1 MPRTKATKLPH
12 QNITNNVLL
21 NPSSAST
28 TSSTESNI
36 FTSTSPSTSAAPL
49 ENINNTFQSSD
60 ISTSPSVST
69 TPLQSQQQ
77 QQQQLQLQQLQHQEG
92 FRNPHDKKGRSTS
105 CLLCQKRKQKCD
117 HRLPSCTTCIKA
129 GVKCIQPAKYN
140 VKVPEKDEY
149 TIMLEKKIKFLE
161 KILDVNNIVIDGENG
176 SATKK
181 NFKYKKLSPYLGT
194 PNGQNPNGQ
203 NPNGQNPT
211 PNGQNPNGQSISK
224 SDQLI
229 QQPTVDNKII
239 PIPTNRKL
247 PMPTDELSKKSYLS
261 IDTVDYSNCLFAKYN
276 LKEFLKFDPVFEFD
290 EKLSRAFLDIHF
302 TRLQFKY
309 PLLDEEEIFE
319 FHNSYVTNNL
329 SGYMN
334 NNDFFHYCC
343 CRMWMIFAISS
354 CLHMTTGKYNGPPPA
369 RYFSTA
375 IRHITKVVNMNNY
388 QKIEILTLA
397 VLYLIRTD
405 RDSVCLYDI
414 IEDSLKLC
422 MEMKLHKAETYQKI
436 TSKEKVSKLRL
447 WWCVY
452 LLERMIT
459 IAVGKPYSLSES
471 QVDLELPLFDEEP
484 SAKAKYRRSHHSHTL
499 TNNNIF
505 INQSIKLRRI
515 ESRFVEKFHIVGNN
529 DGDDESKTINKNQ
542 LPLVEK
548 FFQELEI
555 WRGNCEGFSNGI
567 ENETLRLYYY
577 RSVRLLIQPFLELM
591 DPMDKLFREC
601 QAAAGQI
608 CQLFKVFHE
617 KTVFGHSTTAIHTVF
632 VAGVTLVY
640 CLWLARNKDDT
651 KRKALGDVSKHTR
664 PTVSEALFNGL
675 NDLRA
680 CSICLYVMTER
691 SKFALIFRDTFD
703 QLMTATITNL
713 IERCGP
719 DSSELIY
726 NSNEPGM
733 PPAIVRRSIQ
743 ENSKAGGFGSVA
755 MNNNLNPTDEEK
767 IEQAER
773 KRKQGQLQKNVVPKS
788 LSHLLI
794 NSPPLKP
801 ESNENVSQIP
811 SFTELD
817 TPNQSQPPMK
827 KSRFNDD
834 HPIHHH
840 HHPTDD
846 ISFSS
851 LQYPGNIYN
860 HSPIPSNVSMNTS
873 AQQCPNS
880 NHSTTST
887 TSATTIN
894 TQVSESNSLG
904 TNSTQQY
911 HPVEV
916 TPFNGRT
923 NTMINNISVW
933 TGESGGPPINTAS
946 LFDYNN
952 QKNQRINSNGGSI
965 NNSYQNNLDNYLWN
979 VPVEEFWTNNDDYGF
994 LA

>member
-1 MPRTKATKLPH
+1 MAKQKATVMAESINSPAST
-12 QNITNNVLL
+12 ISSIE
-21 NPSSAST
+21 SSAAT
-28 TSSTESNI
+28 PASSS
-36 FTSTSPSTSAAPL
+36 SGSAGA
-49 ENINNTFQSSD
+49 
-60 ISTSPSVST
+60 
-69 TPLQSQQQ
+69 
-77 QQQQLQLQQLQHQEG
+77 

-161 KILDVNNIVIDGENG
+161 KILDANNIVIDAENG
-176 SATKK
+176 TSKK
-181 NFKYKKLSPYLGT
+181 NFKYKKLSPFLG
-194 PNGQNPNGQ
+194 NNPPGSSTNDF
-203 NPNGQNPT
+203 PP
-211 PNGQNPNGQSISK
+211 QS
-224 SDQLI
+224 
-229 QQPTVDNKII
+229 QPTVDNKII

-247 PMPTDELSKKSYLS
+247 PIPTDELSKKSAYLS
-261 IDTVDYSNCLFAKYN
+261 IDSTDYSNSLFAKYN
-276 LKEFLKFDPVFEFD
+276 LKEFLNFDPVFEFD

-319 FHNSYVTNNL
+319 FHNAYVTNNL

-334 NNDFFHYCC
+334 NNDSFHYCC

-354 CLHMTTGKYNGPPPA
+354 CLHMTTGKYNGPPPD
-369 RYFSTA
+369 RYFATA
-375 IRHITKVVNMNNY
+375 IRHITKVSQLNNY

-405 RDSVCLYDI
+405 RDSVCLYEI
-414 IEDSLKLC
+414 IKDSLKLC
-422 MEMKLHKAETYQKI
+422 VEMGLNKAATYA
-436 TSKEKVSKLRL
+436 TLNAKERVIKMRL

-459 IAVGKPYSLSES
+459 IAVGKPYSLPENE
-471 QVDLELPLFDEEP
+471 VDIDLPLFEFEP
-484 SAKAKYRRSHHSHTL
+484 SKAKHPSNT
-499 TNNNIF
+499 IF

-515 ESRFVEKFHIVGNN
+515 ESRFVEKFNIVGKHGSATN
-529 DGDDESKTINKNQ
+529 DDSQTIHKDQ
-542 LPLVEK
+542 LPLVET

-640 CLWLARNKDDT
+640 CLWLARNKDDL

-680 CSICLYVMTER
+680 CSICLYVMAER

-733 PPAIVRRSIQ
+733 PPAIFRRSIHEQ
-743 ENSKAGGFGSVA
+743 NGSLAPTMPHYNSASS
-755 MNNNLNPTDEEK
+755 DEEK
-767 IEQAER
+767 FEQAER

-794 NSPPLKP
+794 NSPPLKAETP
-801 ESNENVSQIP
+801 PNIPVSRTPQSMIP
-811 SFTELD
+811 QPQQPALKKQKLD
-817 TPNQSQPPMK
+817 EDLT
-827 KSRFNDD
+827 
-834 HPIHHH
+834 
-840 HHPTDD
+840 
-846 ISFSS
+846 FSPLS
-851 LQYPGNIYN
+851 YPGIYN
-860 HSPIPSNVSMNTS
+860 HQSPISQQSQMSGHSAPLSTSSQTS
-873 AQQCPNS
+873 A
-880 NHSTTST
+880 
-887 TSATTIN
+887 
-894 TQVSESNSLG
+894 
-904 TNSTQQY
+904 STQHQQNLLQPQQQQPQQQQQNAQQQQY
-911 HPVEV
+911 FPVEF

-933 TGESGGPPINTAS
+933 TGESGGPPISTAS

-952 QKNQRINSNGGSI
+952 KNNQRNIILNGSGSVG
-965 NNSYQNNLDNYLWN
+965 NHQNGNGSTNLDNYLWN

>member
-1 MPRTKATKLPH
+1 MTRQKTEMSDN
-12 QNITNNVLL
+12 NIINS
-21 NPSSAST
+21 PAST
-28 TSSTESNI
+28 TSSIDSSLALTNNNLTSSSSSTSTPTSSTTNSNI
-36 FTSTSPSTSAAPL
+36 LAQP
-49 ENINNTFQSSD
+49 
-60 ISTSPSVST
+60 
-69 TPLQSQQQ
+69 
-77 QQQQLQLQQLQHQEG
+77 

-161 KILDVNNIVIDGENG
+161 KILDANNIVIDTQNG
-176 SATKK
+176 GLKK
-181 NFKYKKLSPYLGT
+181 NFKYKKLSPFLGNNI
-194 PNGQNPNGQ
+194 NGGNVAHD
-203 NPNGQNPT
+203 
-211 PNGQNPNGQSISK
+211 I
-224 SDQLI
+224 L
-229 QQPTVDNKII
+229 QQPMVDNKII

-247 PMPTDELSKKSYLS
+247 PIPTDELSKKSAYLS
-261 IDTVDYSNCLFAKYN
+261 IDSIDYSNSLFAKYN
-276 LKEFLKFDPVFEFD
+276 LKEFLNFDPVFEFD

-319 FHNSYVTNNL
+319 FHNAYVTNNL

-334 NNDFFHYCC
+334 NNDSFHYCC
-343 CRMWMIFAISS
+343 CRMWMIFATSS
-354 CLHMTTGKYNGPPPA
+354 CLHMTTGKYNGPPPD

-375 IRHITKVVNMNNY
+375 IRHITKVSQLNNY

-405 RDSVCLYDI
+405 RDSVCLYEI
-414 IEDSLKLC
+414 IKDSLKLC
-422 MEMKLHKAETYQKI
+422 VDMGLNKTATYTALEPNERVKRM
-436 TSKEKVSKLRL
+436 RL

-459 IAVGKPYSLSES
+459 IAVGKPYGLSEN
-471 QVDLELPLFDEEP
+471 QVDADLPLFEFEP
-484 SAKAKYRRSHHSHTL
+484 SKAKHPSNT
-499 TNNNIF
+499 IF

-515 ESRFVEKFHIVGNN
+515 ESRFVEKFNIVGKQT
-529 DGDDESKTINKNQ
+529 DDSNVIHKDQ
-542 LPLVEK
+542 LPLVET
-548 FFQELEI
+548 FFQELEV

-640 CLWLARNKDDT
+640 CLWLARNKDDM

-726 NSNEPGM
+726 NPKEPGM
-733 PPAIVRRSIQ
+733 PPAIMRRSIH
-743 ENSKAGGFGSVA
+743 EHSAIGGLAPS
-755 MNNNLNPTDEEK
+755 MPNNPTTDEEK
-767 IEQAER
+767 FEEAER

-794 NSPPLKP
+794 NSPPLKAENNSP
-801 ESNENVSQIP
+801 ILSGVPLSKTPQSSLLQQQQQQQQGQQFPNKKQKVNE
-811 SFTELD
+811 
-817 TPNQSQPPMK
+817 
-827 KSRFNDD
+827 
-834 HPIHHH
+834 
-840 HHPTDD
+840 D
-846 ISFSS
+846 ISFSPLS
-851 LQYPGNIYN
+851 YPAIYN
-860 HSPIPSNVSMNTS
+860 HSPISQQSQISHPTAPQSTSSQTSVSTHSHPQPSSVSS
-873 AQQCPNS
+873 ASVSSS
-880 NHSTTST
+880 N
-887 TSATTIN
+887 
-894 TQVSESNSLG
+894 Q
-904 TNSTQQY
+904 QQY
-911 HPVEV
+911 YPIEL

-952 QKNQRINSNGGSI
+952 KNNQRSIMNGTHGGVGNNQNSNNNGG
-965 NNSYQNNLDNYLWN
+965 NGNLDNYLWN